1 MKASTYL
8 AALVRSH
15 IAVNTVLTADEL
27 DSVKKAVVVLAG
39 VGRLLS
45 RIARCGGQGGSLSPE
60 TRQALAQ
67 TRSVVAAVEQR
78 TSDLARAALRSWE
91 SRYE

>member
-1 MKASTYL
+1 MKTSTYL

-15 IAVNTVLTADEL
+15 IAANAVLTANEL
-27 DSVKKAVVVLAG
+27 ETVKQAVVVLAG
-39 VGRLLS
+39 VGRALS
-45 RIARCGGQGGSLSPE
+45 RIARCDSQEGSLSAE
-60 TRQALAQ
+60 VRQALAQ
-67 TRSVVAAVEQR
+67 TLSVVAAVEQR